1 MSQSAPAIPHV
12 AIATPTP
19 IVSVRP
25 VTLPAPGR
33 GDDLQVRVSAPATG
47 RDLPVIVFSH
57 GFGSSMDGYA
67 PLADFWAARGF
78 VVMQPTHLDSRTLG
92 IAADDPRTPRIWRF
106 RIEDLTRVLDE
117 LDLLEAAVPG
127 LAGRMDR
134 GRILAAGH
142 SWGATSASALLGAR
156 VLDGKGEPGE
166 DMSDPRITAGVL
178 LALAGRGGGD
188 LTPFAAEQFSFMNPD
203 FGEMTP
209 PALIVAGD
217 HDQSALSVRGPD
229 WWTDAYHL
237 SPPGKSLLT
246 LFGAEHSLGG
256 ITGYSVTET
265 TDENPDRVALL
276 QRLTVAWLRSARD
289 AEDSSWTQARTAL
302 ENSAEPLGEIAS

>member
-1 MSQSAPAIPHV
+1 MSQSAPAIPDV
-12 AIATPTP
+12 AISTSTP

-25 VTLPAPGR
+25 VTLAAPGR

-47 RDLPVIVFSH
+47 QDLPVIVFSH

-67 PLADFWAARGF
+67 PLVDFWAAHGF

-92 IAADDPRTPRIWRF
+92 IGADDPRTPGIWRF
-106 RIEDLTRVLDE
+106 RIEDLTRVLDD

-127 LAGRMDR
+127 LTGRVDR
-134 GRILAAGH
+134 GRIVAAGH

-156 VLDGKGEPGE
+156 VLDGDGQPGE

-188 LTPFAAEQFSFMNPD
+188 LTQFAAEQFSFMNPD

-237 SPPGKSLLT
+237 SPPSKSLLT

-265 TDENPDRVALL
+265 TDENPERVALL
-276 QRLTVAWLRSARD
+276 QRLTVAWLRSALHPAD
-289 AEDSSWTQARTAL
+289 PSWTQAHIAL
-302 ENSAEPLGEIAS
+302 QSTGEPLGEIAS